1 MQPEPNGS
9 ADRPM
14 GAVRA
19 KNYDGADAMD
29 AAARRALSARVARGG
44 PTRRAHSRGTPAMSP
59 VVLELG
65 LLVLTAVSFWLL
77 DRYVIGCE
85 KI

>member
-1 MQPEPNGS
+1 
-9 ADRPM
+9 M

-19 KNYDGADAMD
+19 KNYDGA
-29 AAARRALSARVARGG
+29 VN
-44 PTRRAHSRGTPAMSP
+44 P

-65 LLVLTAVSFWLL
+65 LLVLTAFSFWLL